1 MELWL
6 GPLPPCAPT
15 NDISSYHLSFKD
27 RKRIATFNLFA
38 LDGTASR
45 VSIVGSVLKTTL
57 TTTENQS
64 SDNGFRG
71 WNAVGA
77 GNTPSS
83 SRTAFHFVADTEL

>member
-1 MELWL
+1 M
-6 GPLPPCAPT
+6 
-15 NDISSYHLSFKD
+15 
-27 RKRIATFNLFA
+27 
-38 LDGTASR
+38 DGTASR

-77 GNTPSS
+77 CNTPSS
-83 SRTAFHFVADTEL
+83 SRTAFHFVADAEL